1 MFWIM
6 ACLEPK
12 AINHKYTREK
22 STRCDTTGNIIYSC
36 MQTHVIIFISVSIS
50 DLRVLNL
57 TLVVYWDK
65 CNL

>member
-1 MFWIM
+1 MFKIM

-50 DLRVLNL
+50 
-57 TLVVYWDK
+57 VY
-65 CNL
+65 